1 MRELFRERD
10 LTQVGYCQSIL
21 EAEGIGT
28 VIRNETLTG
37 LTEFPIPD
45 FFPALCVV
53 DEADYDRAIEVLKD
67 RLARDEAGS
76 REEIPCAACGEA
88 NPGNFEVCW
97 SCGGVVRAK
106 GAESDK
112 I

>member
-1 MRELFRERD
+1 MKELFRERD
-10 LTQVGYCQSIL
+10 FSRVGYCQSIL
-21 EAEGIGT
+21 EASGIAT
-28 VIRNETLTG
+28 VIRNEQLTG

-53 DEADYDRAIEVLKD
+53 NDEDHGRAIAILRDHLAADASAADEEV
-67 RLARDEAGS
+67 ECGT
-76 REEIPCAACGEA
+76 CGEQ

-97 SCGGVVRAK
+97 NCGGPVR
-106 GAESDK
+106 

>member
-67 RLARDEAGS
+67 RLARDEAGRGRKSPAPPAGKPTPGIS
-76 REEIPCAACGEA
+76 RCAGH
-88 NPGNFEVCW
+88 
-97 SCGGVVRAK
+97 
-106 GAESDK
+106 AEGW
-112 I
+112 

>member
-1 MRELFRERD
+1 MKELFRERD
-10 LTQVGYCQSIL
+10 LTKVGYCQSIL
-21 EAEGIGT
+21 EAEGIAT

-53 DEADYDRAIEVLKD
+53 DDGDYERAIEVLRD
-67 RLARDEAGS
+67 RLAREEAASNDEVA
-76 REEIPCAACGEA
+76 CAACGEP

-97 SCGGVVRAK
+97 SCGGLVR
-106 GAESDK
+106 GG
-112 I
+112 

>member
-10 LTQVGYCQSIL
+10 LTRVGYCQSIL
-21 EAEGIGT
+21 EEEGIPT
-28 VIRNETLTG
+28 VLRNETLTG

-53 DEADYDRAIEVLKD
+53 NDADYTRAIEVLRE
-67 RLARDEAGS
+67 RLAQDEAAS
-76 REEIPCAACGEA
+76 SEEIDCSSCGEP

-97 SCGGVVRAK
+97 SCGGAVR
-106 GAESDK
+106 GGG
-112 I
+112 